1 MKKGYFV
8 QKTKMMHID
17 TPSRNPVLDNAKF
30 LMIFVVVFGHCLEPF
45 IKSIPSF
52 KALYNFIYSF
62 HMPVFIMISGM
73 LSSEVF
79 NSNTLKKHIRTLLIP
94 FIVFTVIYESWHYLL
109 FSNASWYIKE
119 LLPHWILWFLPS
131 LFFWRLLHP
140 LVTKI
145 PAFFVLS
152 ILLSLSIATIPEGI
166 KTFGFLRTFYF
177 WPFFLLGYQFK
188 PILIKFMN
196 SSSKGKVPAWGVV
209 ITSLI
214 GFLWFGDFNY
224 KIFYGSQTYLNL
236 DQTVLVGI
244 FYRLI
249 IYLISFLTCIS
260 IIAIIPKEI
269 PVPNNWKKNTL
280 YVYLWH
286 GLLTKIF
293 KDMKVFDTISTWNI
307 FGVFITL
314 TILSILLTVAFSTQ
328 LVSSFTER
336 LLFKPFRRLLKI

>member
-45 IKSIPSF
+45 IKSIPNF

-73 LSSEVF
+73 LSSEVL
-79 NSNTLKKHIRTLLIP
+79 NSNILKKHIRTLLIP

-109 FSNASWYIKE
+109 FSNTSWYIKE
-119 LLPHWILWFLPS
+119 LLPHWILWFLSS
-131 LFFWRLLHP
+131 LFFWRLLHH

-145 PAFFVLS
+145 PAFFIIS
-152 ILLSLSIATIPEGI
+152 ILLSLSIASIPDGI

-224 KIFYGSQTYLNL
+224 KILYGSQTYLDL
-236 DQTVLVGI
+236 DQTVLTGT
-244 FYRLI
+244 FYRLLT
-249 IYLISFLTCIS
+249 YLISCLICVSVIT
-260 IIAIIPKEI
+260 IIPTKILI
-269 PVPNNWKKNTL
+269 PNHWKKNTL

-286 GLLTKIF
+286 GLFINIF
-293 KDMKVFDTISTWNI
+293 KYTKVFDIISTWST
-307 FGVFITL
+307 FGLFLTL
-314 TILSILLTVAFSTQ
+314 TILSILLTVTFSTQ
-328 LVSSFTER
+328 FVSSFTER
-336 LLFKPFRRLLKI
+336 FLFQPFHRLIK